1 MLEPG
6 PDRLSECTQVSSVP
20 AISSSLC
27 DHESRNRRRYVRCS
41 APVQM
46 PVMLTVQS
54 SSLDFAY
61 IRAIQLQQADVDRPD
76 LHAHWRGST
85 MSGM

>member
-1 MLEPG
+1 MVSILINNYIIACLWP
-6 PDRLSECTQVSSVP
+6 RLLSA
-20 AISSSLC
+20 AILAKRPKPPHLS
-27 DHESRNRRRYVRCS
+27 HR
-41 APVQM
+41 VQM